1 MRGTR
6 KRWRVF
12 GIAALLS
19 LALFVW
25 FGQPWISGAAFIAD
39 LSGAAGWG
47 RRLLPVR
54 LHAVTRTDVTIPTR
68 HGAIPAR
75 INRAARSTRTVVV
88 FPGVHSGGVDEPRLA
103 ALTTRLAATG
113 ATVVSVP
120 LPELRVYRITPA
132 STDVIEDAI
141 GWTASQ
147 RDLAPSGTTGV
158 VGVSFSGGL
167 AIVAAGRPSLRDRIS
182 AVISIGGHAD
192 LPRVMTYVCTGALP
206 GGATAPPP
214 HDYGLA
220 ILLRAAI
227 PSLVPAAQVAPASDA
242 LVAFL
247 DASSDAAAHP
257 ARAAEQFAAARA
269 IADRL
274 DDPARTLLRWAN
286 ERNVAE
292 VGPRLLPLVETLG
305 GDAALSP
312 DRSPAPHVPVYI
324 LHGHDDPVIPSFEAS
339 QLAEYLRRQGNTQT
353 HALLTSLL
361 SHADVQSGVSWSEG
375 WRLVQF
381 WTAAWTAVR

>member
-6 KRWRVF
+6 KRWRLFV
-12 GIAALLS
+12 IAALLS
-19 LALFVW
+19 LALIVW
-25 FGQPWISGAAFIAD
+25 LGQPWISGAALLAD

-54 LHAVTRTDVTIPTR
+54 LHAVTSADIAIPTR
-68 HGAIPAR
+68 HGAVAAR
-75 INRAARSTRTVVV
+75 ITRAARSMRTVVV

-103 ALTTRLAATG
+103 ALTARLAATG

-132 STDVIEDAI
+132 STDVIEDATL
-141 GWTASQ
+141 WTASQ

-192 LPRVMTYVCTGALP
+192 LARVMTYLCTGTLP
-206 GGATAPPP
+206 GGVTAPAP
-214 HDYGLA
+214 HDYGVA
-220 ILLRAAI
+220 VLLRAAI
-227 PSLVPAAQVAPASDA
+227 PSLVPAAQVAPTTDA

-257 ARAAEQFAAARA
+257 ARAAERFAAARA

-292 VGPRLLPLVETLG
+292 IGPRLLPLVETLG

-312 DRSPAPHVPVYI
+312 ERSPAPHVPVFI
-324 LHGHDDPVIPSFEAS
+324 VHGRDDTVIPSFEAA
-339 QLAEYLRRQGNTQT
+339 QLAEYLQRQGNTQT
-353 HALLTSLL
+353 HALLTPLL
-361 SHADVQSGVSWSEG
+361 SHADVQPGVSLSEG

-381 WTAAWTAVR
+381 WTAAWSAVR